1 MVMGVDV
8 FSTDAFS
15 AVEMTAALEK
25 VPYVPQMLGNMG
37 LFDARP
43 IRTETFAAEKRDNVL
58 SVIQTTERGSPIPN
72 RGRERRDIRN
82 FRTVRVAQGDVLR
95 AAEIQNIRAFGQ
107 ESELEQLQQEVL
119 RREVAVRSDLEL
131 THENM
136 RLGAIQGIV
145 LDADGST
152 IRNWFTEWG
161 ISQPA
166 ETNFDLGTA
175 ATDGAIRKKCQAVIR
190 TMKRAAK
197 GAWTPGTKVVGLC
210 DQTFFDGLTGNAEVR
225 QTYLNWLAA
234 EELRTENAFGMF
246 QYGGIW
252 FMEYQGTD
260 DNSTVALAAGKC
272 KFFPWGAK
280 DVFQQVMSPAESFE
294 FVNTPGQEWYSR
306 SIPDLQRNE
315 YVEIEV
321 MSYPMYFCLR
331 PEMLLRADDGV

>member
-8 FSTDAFS
+8 FSTDAFN

-25 VPYVPQMLGNMG
+25 VPYVPQWLGSIN
-37 LFDARP
+37 LFDAKP
-43 IRTETFAAEKRDNVL
+43 IRTEVFAVEKRDNVL
-58 SVIQTTERGSPIPN
+58 SLIQTTERGAPIPN
-72 RGRERRDIRN
+72 RGRERRDIRD

-119 RREVAVRSDLEL
+119 RREVAVRNDLEL

-152 IRNWFTEWG
+152 IRNWYTEWG
-161 ISQPA
+161 IAQPS
-166 ETNFDLGTA
+166 EVNFDLGGSGS
-175 ATDGAIRKKCQAVIR
+175 GAIRKKCQAIIR
-190 TMKRAAK
+190 SMKRAAK
-197 GAWTPGTKVVGLC
+197 GSWTPGTKVVGLC
-210 DQTFFDGLTGNAEVR
+210 DQDFYDNLTASAEVR

-252 FMEYQGTD
+252 FVEYQGTD
-260 DNSTVALAAGKC
+260 DNSTVALSSGKC
-272 KFFPWGAK
+272 KFFPWGGR
-280 DVFQQVMSPAESFE
+280 DVFQKVMSPGESFDW
-294 FVNTPGQEWYSR
+294 VNTPGQEWYSR
-306 SIPDLQRNE
+306 SIPDTKRNE

-321 MSYPMYFCLR
+321 MSYPMYVCLR
-331 PEMLLRADDGV
+331 PEMLQRADDGV